1 MGVSVSGQRRAIK
14 HSEFGACWTLF
25 LRIFLPFG
33 ERELNLSFEDFTESL
48 GPRAREEVPAA
59 TAEFFKRFDF
69 RFKEL
74 NLEEAKLVSSEV
86 SQRIEQGFTAVGPER
101 IGIWADA
108 WSEIRDLFV
117 SNNFDLSVLEPK
129 FVGASKH
136 LRWKGRY
143 ILPDRKGFELDFF
156 KCLRNY
162 LFHRYLVGFAKIVE
176 LGSGS
181 GFNVIEFAKLF
192 PDVDIVGLDW
202 SQAAVDIINQYQKRS
217 GLRIRGELFDFFAPE
232 GSTLC
237 TPDTAVMTF
246 CAFEQIGTRFE
257 SILEFMLKSKVS
269 RVVHVEPTL
278 EYYDPN
284 SSFDVLAIKYHEQ
297 RKYLTGYFSRLFELE
312 REGVIRVLDTQ
323 RTGFGSLYNECY
335 SFHVWEPL

>member
-1 MGVSVSGQRRAIK
+1 MA
-14 HSEFGACWTLF
+14 TLS
-25 LRIFLPFG
+25 LD
-33 ERELNLSFEDFTESL
+33 DFIDSL
-48 GPRAREEVPAA
+48 GPNARNQVGVRTQEL
-59 TAEFFKRFDF
+59 FNNHDF
-69 RFKEL
+69 RFQEL
-74 NLEEAKLVSSEV
+74 SPDVSCDLHSRI
-86 SQRIEQGFTAVGPER
+86 SARIEHGFSVVGPER
-101 IGIWADA
+101 IKIWSDAWADV
-108 WSEIRDLFV
+108 RDRFV
-117 SNNFDLSVLEPK
+117 ASNYELVELEPQ
-129 FVGASKH
+129 FVGASRH
-136 LRWKGRY
+136 LRWQGRF
-143 ILPDRKGFELDFF
+143 IESSHVNFELGYF
-156 KCLRNY
+156 KCLRDY

-312 REGVIRVLDTQ
+312 RKGVIRVLDTQ